1 LAKKH
6 LYRLEKRKKNCK
18 KPFFLGKKRGFKK
31 VIYKNEG
38 KALKQ
43 VGKINK
49 LKSYE
54 LLKT

>member
-1 LAKKH
+1 
-6 LYRLEKRKKNCK
+6 
-18 KPFFLGKKRGFKK
+18 LGKKRGFKK